1 VEGDYEI
8 SIEDKEAFDDIEYE
22 YSQCAVFHALKKVF

>member
-1 VEGDYEI
+1 MEGDYEI